1 MQCATMRSQS
11 SPGLLTFRVCV
22 SFLACPLSIYILR
35 CSSLYLSAHFSS
47 SSAAAFW
54 LWTFR
59 KPLTFFSSHGK
70 NHQSLLL
77 WERKASTHFYT
88 FTDIFRLPLGS
99 TLFFIHHKKTFL
111 LLFFLYVSNFLCF
124 FPPSLYKVY
133 SFFFYQWLFIS
144 LSLALVHIPTSEKYI
159 RIFLDKTHIPFDIN
173 RSNGRSLFFW
183 TIQTIRSSES
193 GRYKGEKKGAKIRVV
208 ILG

>member
-1 MQCATMRSQS
+1 MISLSRGKIFSFAILSWVLLLLCSLGLDFQWGLESYEGDRDAMRHDEKSVEPRLANFS
-11 SPGLLTFRVCV
+11 CVCV

-47 SSAAAFW
+47 SSAAACW

-111 LLFFLYVSNFLCF
+111 LFFICVKFSLF
-124 FPPSLYKVY
+124 FPPFFVQSL
-133 SFFFYQWLFIS
+133 
-144 LSLALVHIPTSEKYI
+144 
-159 RIFLDKTHIPFDIN
+159 
-173 RSNGRSLFFW
+173 
-183 TIQTIRSSES
+183 
-193 GRYKGEKKGAKIRVV
+193 
-208 ILG
+208 

>member
-1 MQCATMRSQS
+1 MISLSGGKIFSFAILSWVLLLLCSLGLDFQWGLESYEGDRDAMRHDEKSVEPRLANFS
-11 SPGLLTFRVCV
+11 CVCV
-22 SFLACPLSIYILR
+22 CVFSCVSSLYIYILR

-47 SSAAAFW
+47 SSAAACW

-124 FPPSLYKVY
+124 FPPFFVQSL
-133 SFFFYQWLFIS
+133 
-144 LSLALVHIPTSEKYI
+144 
-159 RIFLDKTHIPFDIN
+159 
-173 RSNGRSLFFW
+173 
-183 TIQTIRSSES
+183 
-193 GRYKGEKKGAKIRVV
+193 
-208 ILG
+208 